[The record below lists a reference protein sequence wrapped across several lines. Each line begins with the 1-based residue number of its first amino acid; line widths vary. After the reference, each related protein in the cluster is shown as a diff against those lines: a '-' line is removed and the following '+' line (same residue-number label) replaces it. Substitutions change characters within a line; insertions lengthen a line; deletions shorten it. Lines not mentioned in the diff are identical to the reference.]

1 MDLNGKAAL
10 ITGGA
15 RLGAAIAEALAR
27 RGCGVAVTYRTSS
40 RSAADVARRVEA
52 LGAPALAVRADVR
65 DEKSLS
71 RVVAAVEKR
80 FRRLDVLVNM
90 ASAYEKAD
98 VKKLSRDPL
107 RPWEDSMTVDLRS
120 AYLLSLKAAPLMR
133 RGGGGR
139 IVNFSDWL
147 PAGGRPRYPEYFTYY
162 VAKGGVKS
170 LTEALALGLA
180 PDILVN
186 AVAPGPIL
194 PPATLSR
201 AEFKSVM
208 KATPLGRWGG
218 PEEIAKAVLFLIDT
232 DFVTGETLRVDG
244 GRHLF

>member
-1 MDLNGKAAL
+1 MDLNNKAAL

-15 RLGAAIAEALAR
+15 RMGAAVAEALAR
-27 RGCGVAVTYRTSS
+27 RGCAVAVTYRTSR
-40 RSAADVARRVEA
+40 RSAEETVRRAQA

-65 DEKSLS
+65 AERDLA
-71 RVVAAVEKR
+71 RAVAAVDRR

-90 ASAYEKAD
+90 ASAYEKAG
-98 VKKLSRDPL
+98 VAKLSRGPL
-107 RPWEDSMTVDLRS
+107 RPWEASMGIDLRA

-147 PAGGRPRYPEYFTYY
+147 PASGRPRYGDYLTYY
-162 VAKGGVKS
+162 VAKGAVKS
-170 LTEALALGLA
+170 LTEALALALA
-180 PDILVN
+180 PTILVN

-194 PPATLSR
+194 PPAGLSR
-201 AEFKSVM
+201 PERLAVV
-208 KATPLGRWGG
+208 KATPARRWGG
-218 PEEIAKAVLFLIDT
+218 PEEVAKAVLFLIDT
-232 DFVTGETLRVDG
+232 DFVTGETVRVDG